1 MTAKYPK
8 IKNKGISLKKR
19 DNSGW
24 LHAIQY
30 KKVQILYK
38 KKIKSIFQYSKYTG
52 SLSSLLL
59 SQPDLFI
66 PESLFHSCFYVVRVV
81 FF

>member
-30 KKVQILYK
+30 KKVQISTRK
-38 KKIKSIFQYSKYTG
+38 KFKVYLNIANTQD
-52 SLSSLLL
+52 
-59 SQPDLFI
+59 P
-66 PESLFHSCFYVVRVV
+66 
-81 FF
+81 